1 MGCSGTNQ
9 VSEFDLEQK
18 MSRQKDN
25 LSYKITE
32 NEIKIQQ
39 YESQIQNLDYLI
51 KQGET
56 DIQINQF
63 QLKQSELKAK
73 AKKLLEFKREKD
85 RTQQTLEKLQAMNE
99 TLKNNRENLE
109 RKIDEQDNMR
119 QIKKGNEIMNQI
131 NKENHTKTLQENVD
145 NLYLQKKQEEETKR
159 ILERGNRQLVGDEN
173 LINEDAYL
181 KQILSGNAQ

>member
-1 MGCSGTNQ
+1 
-9 VSEFDLEQK
+9 

-73 AKKLLEFKREKD
+73 AK
-85 RTQQTLEKLQAMNE
+85 N
-99 TLKNNRENLE
+99 
-109 RKIDEQDNMR
+109 
-119 QIKKGNEIMNQI
+119 
-131 NKENHTKTLQENVD
+131 
-145 NLYLQKKQEEETKR
+145 Y
-159 ILERGNRQLVGDEN
+159 
-173 LINEDAYL
+173 
-181 KQILSGNAQ
+181 